1 MIVQG
6 HMRGLFTFL
15 LVICLLHLAPVIHA
29 QKVTRLEILNA
40 ELTAFDVRLG
50 KDARKLIG
58 DVQLKHE
65 DVIMSCDSAYFY
77 ASTGSVDAFSHVRV
91 VQGDTLT
98 LTGDLAHY
106 DGETRLARVRRNVK
120 LVNNDITLVTDSL
133 NYYRAAGIA
142 TYLGGGL
149 LTQEDKQL
157 TSGRGRF
164 ILDTEIFFFMDSVV
178 IIHPEYTICT
188 DSLKYDT
195 RSEIAYF
202 FGPTEITSE
211 ERYIYCENGWY
222 DTKQDISFV
231 TDKAYLEEGN
241 RILRG
246 DTLYYEA
253 GEGFG
258 RARSRVTL
266 VDTVEH
272 MILKGNFG
280 LYYSDQETAMVTDSA
295 LMIQVDGT
303 DTMYVH
309 ADTLRSIQNPDTTG
323 QGRILKA
330 YYRVKI
336 YRPDIQVM
344 CDSLVYI
351 EADSAFDFF
360 GEPVLWSDENQL
372 SASHIRVVMVN
383 QQLHRMYLTGVAMV
397 VSQKDSIKF
406 DQMRGKEMTG
416 YFNDNKLSRIM
427 VTGNGQTIYYAVDQE
442 VIIGANKTQCTNL
455 MIYLKD
461 NKISRVNYM
470 TKPDGTYYPLELFP
484 AEESRLSDFKWVV
497 QWRPLDWLDVFRW
510 KETGG
515 QPVTGSTGTG
525 ETDTGKTTTG
535 GTSTGETGETGGV
548 KIKERLD

>member
-1 MIVQG
+1 MIAPG
-6 HMRGLFTFL
+6 YMHGSLPCL
-15 LVICLLHLAPVIHA
+15 LMICLLLLAPVIHA
-29 QKVTRLEILNA
+29 QKVTRLEIMNA
-40 ELTAFDVRLG
+40 ELTAFDVKLG

-91 VQGDTLT
+91 AQGDTLT
-98 LTGDLAHY
+98 LTGDRAHY
-106 DGETRLARVRRNVK
+106 DGVTRLAMVRRNVK

-149 LTQEDKQL
+149 LTQEEKQL

-164 ILDTEIFFFMDSVV
+164 LLDTEIFFFMDSVV
-178 IIHPEYTICT
+178 ITHPEYTIHT

-195 RSEIAYF
+195 HSEIAYF
-202 FGPTEITSE
+202 FGPTEIISE

-231 TDKAYLEEGN
+231 TDKAYLEEGDH
-241 RILRG
+241 ILSG

-253 GEGFG
+253 GVGFG
-258 RARSRVTL
+258 RARSNVTL

-272 MILKGNFG
+272 MTLKGNFG
-280 LYYSDQETAMVTDSA
+280 LYYSDQETAMITDSA

-303 DTMYVH
+303 DTMYMH
-309 ADTLRSIQNPDTTG
+309 ADTLRSMQNPDTTG

-397 VSQKDSIKF
+397 VSQKDSTKF

-416 YFNDNKLSRIM
+416 YFKDNKLARIL
-427 VTGNGQTIYYAVDQE
+427 VTGNGQTIYYAVDRD
-442 VIIGANKTQCTNL
+442 IIVGANKTQCTNL
-455 MIYLKD
+455 MIYLKE

-470 TKPDGTYYPLELFP
+470 AKPDGTYYPLELFP
-484 AEESRLSDFKWVV
+484 SEESHLSDFKWVV

-510 KETGG
+510 KQTE
-515 QPVTGSTGTG
+515 G
-525 ETDTGKTTTG
+525 ETVTVKSAAGE
-535 GTSTGETGETGGV
+535 TSTGETSTGETSTGKTGGV
-548 KIKERLD
+548 KAKDTLN